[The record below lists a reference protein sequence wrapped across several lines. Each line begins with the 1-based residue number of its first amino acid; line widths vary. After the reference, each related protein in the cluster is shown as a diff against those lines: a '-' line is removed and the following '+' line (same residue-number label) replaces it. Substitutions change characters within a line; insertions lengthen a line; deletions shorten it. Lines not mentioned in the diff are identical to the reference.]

1 MTRSEL
7 AEKIKEKFGYECQ
20 VTDSVKLTVA
30 NKDWKPVAEFL
41 KSMGLDYFS
50 FLTAVDRKEKM
61 TVLARFENLE
71 EKIGVQIF
79 CELLPAEKLPSLSE
93 VYAGADW
100 MEREVYDMF
109 GIEFQGHPNLKRIL
123 MPEDYQGFPL
133 KKEFPLDQRYE
144 PYR

>member
-20 VTDSVKLTVA
+20 VADFVKLTVA
-30 NKDWKPVAEFL
+30 GKDWKPAAEFMKNL
-41 KSMGLDYFS
+41 GLDYFS
-50 FLTAVDRKEKM
+50 YLTATDKKEKM
-61 TVLARFENLE
+61 VVMARMENLE
-71 EKIGVQIF
+71 KKIAVQIY
-79 CELLPAEKLPSLSE
+79 CELSPSEKLSSLAR

-109 GIEFQGHPNLKRIL
+109 GIEFQGHPKMKRIL